1 MPGLIERKNVK
12 AVCAV
17 SKPAQTK
24 PSCLWRKS
32 MTTLPGKTASPTLG
46 LEKQSGRLWLNII
59 LLIFLV
65 MTILS
70 LPGGHAIHI
79 VGGILVLIG
88 CGVHL
93 ILHRRW
99 IKAMILETPKNGT
112 PGLRRQRRLFWG
124 MLLSGL
130 ICGLSGVVG
139 LPFHVHDPLVSLPVH
154 CCVAP
159 IHVLSGLI
167 FLGLNIYHL
176 VLHQNWFR
184 KNLTIFSTTP
194 KS

>member
-1 MPGLIERKNVK
+1 MPVLIERKNVK

-17 SKPAQTK
+17 SKPAQTRL
-24 PSCLWRKS
+24 SCLWRKS

-59 LLIFLV
+59 LLIFLA

-124 MLLSGL
+124 MFLSGSL
-130 ICGLSGVVG
+130 CGLSGLVA
-139 LPFHVHDPLVSLPVH
+139 LPFAHDPHVFLPLH
-154 CCVAP
+154 CCGTP

-176 VLHQNWFR
+176 ALHRNWFS
-184 KNLTIFSTTP
+184 KNLAIFSTMP
-194 KS
+194 RS

>member
-1 MPGLIERKNVK
+1 
-12 AVCAV
+12 
-17 SKPAQTK
+17 
-24 PSCLWRKS
+24 
-32 MTTLPGKTASPTLG
+32 MTTLPGKTASSTLG
-46 LEKQSGRLWLNII
+46 LEKQFGRLWLNII
-59 LLIFLV
+59 LVIFLA

-79 VGGILVLIG
+79 VGGILMLIG

-99 IKAMILETPKNGT
+99 IKVVILETPKNGT
-112 PGLRRQRRLFWG
+112 PSLRRQRRLFWG

-139 LPFHVHDPLVSLPVH
+139 LPLHVHDPLVSLPVH

-167 FLGLNIYHL
+167 FCGSITYHL
-176 VLHQNWFR
+176 ILHRSWFR
-184 KNLTIFSTTP
+184 KNLTALSAA
-194 KS
+194 SE